1 MRKILL
7 NLLRNYFPLFFLKLK
22 YFNLKRKPSDINEHL
37 ETLSSYT
44 EGCTKV
50 FETGVRGVVSSWALL
65 HGLNTNKVDGKKFV
79 MNDIDNVN
87 VDSIC
92 QVGNSLNIETVFIQ
106 GNNLDLDLNEKFDLV
121 FIDTL
126 HVYGQLKREL
136 EKFSKIAETYII
148 LHDTTVDAEYGEII
162 RQNLDFEKI
171 KELTNFSD
179 EELTKGLWPAVEEFI
194 AKNNDWEIQKK
205 FENNNGLT
213 ILKKT
218 KS

>member
-1 MRKILL
+1 MKIIVQLTLL
-7 NLLRNYFPLFFLKLK
+7 IIILHKTIAAFTN
-22 YFNLKRKPSDINEHL
+22 DINFNASIKTAQILIKKGQTE
-37 ETLSSYT
+37 EALSIY
-44 EGCTKV
+44 
-50 FETGVRGVVSSWALL
+50 
-65 HGLNTNKVDGKKFV
+65 
-79 MNDIDNVN
+79 
-87 VDSIC
+87 
-92 QVGNSLNIETVFIQ
+92 
-106 GNNLDLDLNEKFDLV
+106 LDLNEKFDLV